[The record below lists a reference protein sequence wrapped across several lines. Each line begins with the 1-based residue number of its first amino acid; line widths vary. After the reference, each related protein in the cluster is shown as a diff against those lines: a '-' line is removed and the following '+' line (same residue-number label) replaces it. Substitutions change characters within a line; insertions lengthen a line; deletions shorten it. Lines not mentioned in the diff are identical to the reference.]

1 MKKDKLIISAL
12 IMIALISLN
21 YHIWINKIKAL
32 IEKSRI
38 WQTFT
43 NLLVSKSSVAFDSSD
58 YMIVEEN
65 ASASRST
72 VSIKEFTSQQVKEFK
87 ADDLMYS
94 MLNKN
99 YERITQRI
107 KTVNN
112 AIRTSAKQYISSNEF
127 VSSTRKMIQMLAVAI
142 SFISRKLL
150 SKFTSSEE
158 DWKSHLL
165 WIKSNNELHIEKI
178 YVCR

>member
-1 MKKDKLIISAL
+1 M
-12 IMIALISLN
+12 
-21 YHIWINKIKAL
+21 
-32 IEKSRI
+32 
-38 WQTFT
+38 
-43 NLLVSKSSVAFDSSD
+43 SKSSVAFDSSD

-158 DWKSHLL
+158 D
-165 WIKSNNELHIEKI
+165 
-178 YVCR
+178 